1 MPIFTTDVDADGI
14 ATIAWDLPEKS
25 MNILT
30 DEGIADLDAA
40 VDAALADPAVKGI
53 VLTSAKPDFAAG
65 MDLNVLAGM
74 KEAAGAD
81 PAAGIF
87 DGIMAMHRL
96 LRKIERAGTDPKTLK
111 GGKPVACALPGLAAG
126 IGTEIALACHRR
138 FMADNPKARI
148 GLPEILIGIFPGAGG
163 TTRLVRMMGPMA
175 AAPLLLEG
183 KMLAPAAAKS
193 AGLIDEVVPA
203 RRAPRRR
210 ENLGEGRAADADIV
224 KPWDAKGFKLPGG
237 GPYPRAAS

>member
-1 MPIFTTDVDADGI
+1 
-14 ATIAWDLPEKS
+14 
-25 MNILT
+25 MNVLT

-138 FMADNPKARI
+138 FMADNPKAPDRPPRDPDRH
-148 GLPEILIGIFPGAGG
+148 LPRRRRHHPP
-163 TTRLVRMMGPMA
+163 RPDDGPDGRR
-175 AAPLLLEG
+175 AAP
-183 KMLAPAAAKS
+183 ARRQDARPRRR
-193 AGLIDEVVPA
+193 EVRRPDRRGRPA

-210 ENLGEGRAADADIV
+210 QGLGEGRHRRRHRQAVGRQGLQA
-224 KPWDAKGFKLPGG
+224 PRRRPLP
-237 GPYPRAAS
+237 PRPAS

>member
-126 IGTEIALACHRR
+126 IEKLRVTETV
-138 FMADNPKARI
+138 
-148 GLPEILIGIFPGAGG
+148 ILG
-163 TTRLVRMMGPMA
+163 
-175 AAPLLLEG
+175 
-183 KMLAPAAAKS
+183 
-193 AGLIDEVVPA
+193 PA
-203 RRAPRRR
+203 RQPGFDFATFQAAWIAF
-210 ENLGEGRAADADIV
+210 ENART
-224 KPWDAKGFKLPGG
+224 
-237 GPYPRAAS
+237 